1 MLDFSRR
8 SESRTSFCSIPAI
21 IDRALNLAASDYDL
35 KKKYDFKRIQIIRD
49 YNEFLPEITCTET
62 ESEQVLLNLLGN
74 AAQAMMDA
82 NPPIAEPRIRI
93 TARLQAQELRI
104 EIADNGPGITQEN
117 RKRIFEPFFTTK
129 AASSG
134 TGLGLSV
141 SYFIITKGHG
151 GRMHVLS
158 PPEGGT
164 TFIIELP
171 WKDPAPEEMPPVQ
184 ADRHLYGLEDV
195 VVHDQY
201 GKNQ

>member
-1 MLDFSRR
+1 M
-8 SESRTSFCSIPAI
+8 
-21 IDRALNLAASDYDL
+21 DRASADYMGMLA
-35 KKKYDFKRIQIIRD
+35 
-49 YNEFLPEITCTET
+49 T
-62 ESEQVLLNLLGN
+62 VMN
-74 AAQAMMDA
+74 ALATQAMMDA

-158 PPEGGT
+158 PPESNT
-164 TFIIELP
+164 TFIIEL
-171 WKDPAPEEMPPVQ
+171 KRQ
-184 ADRHLYGLEDV
+184 ILI
-195 VVHDQY
+195 
-201 GKNQ
+201 